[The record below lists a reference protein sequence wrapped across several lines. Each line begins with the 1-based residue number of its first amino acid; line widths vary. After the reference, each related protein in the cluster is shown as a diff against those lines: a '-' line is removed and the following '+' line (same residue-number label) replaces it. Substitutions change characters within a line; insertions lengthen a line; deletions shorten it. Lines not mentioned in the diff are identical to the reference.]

1 MTQSDEMSTNV
12 PKKISKRGYAGR
24 SAEQLMQERRQ
35 RLMDTALELF
45 GSRICANNLSIE
57 YSVSCLSCHF
67 VYGGMEY
74 E

>member
-45 GSRICANNLSIE
+45 GTVGYVPTTYR
-57 YSVSCLSCHF
+57 Y
-67 VYGGMEY
+67 
-74 E
+74 